1 MMPLRKI
8 QSQIRIFPRQHGF
21 SIRLYGTGFS
31 LLPIRITAFLKQAG
45 NNGNFLNSLNQL
57 QFLFHNL
64 LAYFFVSPCLLINS
78 LTFALVSS
86 SLDCSSFL

>member
-1 MMPLRKI
+1 MMPLRESRAKLEY
-8 QSQIRIFPRQHGF
+8 FPGNMA
-21 SIRLYGTGFS
+21 SPSGLYGTGFS

-45 NNGNFLNSLNQL
+45 NNGNLLNSLNQS